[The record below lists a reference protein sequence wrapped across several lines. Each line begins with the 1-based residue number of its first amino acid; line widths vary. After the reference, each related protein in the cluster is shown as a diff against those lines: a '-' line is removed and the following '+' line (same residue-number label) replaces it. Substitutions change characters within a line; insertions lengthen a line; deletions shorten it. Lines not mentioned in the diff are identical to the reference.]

1 MTKLGNQKSQESEFT
16 SNQVLSY
23 KIENLYDLVELKFF
37 ANMTTKTVERNM
49 ECHQDGNKKVCLIN
63 GRKKCRALHVIPE
76 KKLKEG
82 QPSGIYLSTSPKYYN
97 CMKEVFDA
105 QYGDG
110 SVEFCKYA
118 FGFTSDVITWD
129 EYIGNTLE
137 AKRWECYDYN

>member
-1 MTKLGNQKSQESEFT
+1 VTKLGNQKSQESEFT

-76 KKLKEG
+76 KKIERG
-82 QPSGIYLSTSPKYYN
+82 STLRHLPVNFSQILQLH
-97 CMKEVFDA
+97 ER
-105 QYGDG
+105 
-110 SVEFCKYA
+110 
-118 FGFTSDVITWD
+118 GF
-129 EYIGNTLE
+129 
-137 AKRWECYDYN
+137 